1 MDKDITGEERRR
13 VDNGDKFNNEF
24 VENSLKNELT
34 PPKQPPSGEL
44 TSDDSE
50 REPNGMDPET
60 IFEKGLSFQ
69 ETPEEHHLQRMNR
82 YGKEP
87 NGINPQDR

>member
-1 MDKDITGEERRR
+1 MDKERRR
-13 VDNGDKFNNEF
+13 EDIGDKFKNEF
-24 VENSLKNELT
+24 VENSLENEFN

-44 TSDDSE
+44 TSDES
-50 REPNGMDPET
+50 EPNGMDPKT

-69 ETPEEHHLQRMNR
+69 ETPDEHHLQRMNR